1 MKWLDIP
8 YTTSLTLN
16 MFISIYY
23 FKYAKFFLICV
34 FGFKHGIQIEFKQQT
49 ASLTW
54 KFPQYYMKTTTRY
67 AE

>member
-23 FKYAKFFLICV
+23 FKYAKLFSICV
-34 FGFKHGIQIEFKQQT
+34 FGFKHGIQIEFQRQI
-49 ASLTW
+49 SFWLTNSHNII
-54 KFPQYYMKTTTRY
+54 
-67 AE
+67 